1 MSRGSL
7 ALALAFALGCG
18 GTSQPVATDRPRPV
32 APPPR
37 AESLYQRLGGIDA
50 IRVLVD
56 DFVANVAADER
67 INRAFARTD
76 VTRFKIHLVN
86 QLCQITGGPCEYKG
100 REMKTAH
107 AGLGVSRGDFDAML
121 EDLGRSLD
129 KFQVPAKEQRELV
142 QALAGLRAEIVGP
155 PPTPRRARK

>member
-1 MSRGSL
+1 MSRALPLL
-7 ALALAFALGCG
+7 AIALALGCG
-18 GTSQPVATDRPRPV
+18 GTPRTIAPDRPI

-37 AESLYQRLGGIDA
+37 TESLYQRLGGIDA

-100 REMKTAH
+100 RAMKTAH
-107 AGLGVSRGDFDAML
+107 ARLGVTRADFDAML
-121 EDLGRSLD
+121 DNLGKSLD
-129 KFQVPAKEQRELV
+129 KFQVPQAEQRELRA
-142 QALAGLRAEIVGP
+142 ALSAMRSQIVGP
-155 PPTPRRARK
+155 TRTVRRARR

>member
-1 MSRGSL
+1 MSRALPLL
-7 ALALAFALGCG
+7 AIALALGCG
-18 GTSQPVATDRPRPV
+18 GTPRTVAPDRPV

-56 DFVANVAADER
+56 DFVANVAADQR

-76 VTRFKIHLVN
+76 VARFKIHLVN

-100 REMKTAH
+100 RAMRTAH
-107 AGLGVSRGDFDAML
+107 ARLGVTRADFDAML
-121 EDLGRSLD
+121 DNLGKSLD
-129 KFQVPAKEQRELV
+129 KFQVPPAEQRELV
-142 QALAGLRAEIVGP
+142 DALTGLRADIVGP